1 MKTLALFNV
10 EAIDHLVQPEEFI
23 GTSLKSPALSIV
35 SDFKHSQP
43 TIIDAHTSAAEAED
57 IMLREH
63 VRLKLVVDQDNEMIG
78 LIPLESLSGQS
89 IMRHMAKGTNRTDIS
104 VADLMAPRSQL
115 KALAY
120 QQLQDCTIAD
130 VINTLQSNGEQY
142 CLVIDRES
150 HHIRGV
156 ISAQDI
162 AKRLHMPVHINKAPT
177 FLSIF
182 DSLHA

>member
-1 MKTLALFNV
+1 MKTLSLFAV
-10 EAIDHLVQPEEFI
+10 EPIDHLVQPEEFA
-23 GTSLKSPALSIV
+23 GPQLDSPAINIV
-35 SDFKHSQP
+35 TDFRHSQP
-43 TIIDAHTSAAEAED
+43 TTINYAASAADALDTMQHEN
-57 IMLREH
+57 

-78 LIPLESLSGQS
+78 LITLESLSDQS
-89 IMRHMAKGTNRTDIS
+89 IMRHVANGTNRNDIS
-104 VADLMAPRSQL
+104 VSDLMTPRSHL

-120 QQLQDCTIAD
+120 EQLQHCTIAD
-130 VINTLQSNGEQY
+130 IVNTLQSNGEQY

-162 AKRLHMPVHINKAPT
+162 AKRLHIPLQIHKAPT

-182 DSLHA
+182 DSLYA